1 MSNGTPDSN
10 PQAPD
15 MGSFDFNAL
24 INESK
29 ETLLNPKAYFAAL
42 KTTGGLAEPLI
53 KAVIYGTVAGVIA
66 LLWSVLKIGAV
77 TGGMF
82 GGAVG
87 VMVFVWYIIAAVIGL
102 FIGAVIVLVISAI
115 CKGSTDFESNVR
127 VTASLMVVM
136 PIGALLGFAGGINL
150 YFGSVVTLCVN
161 IFSLWLLYNAL
172 NETLKAKQETIKIVS
187 YVLIAFFVLAMFI
200 KIATVR
206 KANQFMDGFNNSDFK
221 EMMKDIEKEK
231 EKENN

>member
-10 PQAPD
+10 PQAQST
-15 MGSFDFNAL
+15 GSFDFNAF

-42 KTTGGLAEPLI
+42 KTTGGMAEPLI
-53 KAVIYGTVAGVIA
+53 KAVIYGAVSGVFA
-66 LLWSVLKIGAV
+66 FLWSVLKIGAV

-127 VTASLMVVM
+127 VTASMMVVM

-150 YFGSVVTLCVN
+150 YLGAVVTLCVN

-172 NETLKAKQETIKIVS
+172 NETLKAKQETTKIVS
-187 YVLIAFFVLAMFI
+187 YVLIALFVLGMFM
-200 KIATVR
+200 KIATLR
-206 KANQFMDGFNNSDFK
+206 KANQFMEGFKNSDFQ
-221 EMMKDIEKEK
+221 EMMKDIEKD
-231 EKENN
+231 KENN

>member
-1 MSNGTPDSN
+1 MSNGNPDSN
-10 PQAPD
+10 PQAQST
-15 MGSFDFNAL
+15 GSFDFNAF

-42 KTTGGLAEPLI
+42 KTTGGMAEPLI
-53 KAVIYGTVAGVIA
+53 KAVIYGAVAGVFA
-66 LLWSVLKIGAV
+66 FLWSVLKIGAV

-127 VTASLMVVM
+127 VTASLMVLM
-136 PIGALLGFAGGINL
+136 PISALLGFAGGINL
-150 YFGSVVTLCVN
+150 YLGAVVTLCVN

-172 NETLKAKQETIKIVS
+172 NETLKAKQETTKIVS
-187 YVLIAFFVLAMFI
+187 YVLIALFVLAMFM
-200 KIATVR
+200 KIATLR
-206 KANQFMDGFNNSDFK
+206 KANQFMEGFKNSDFQ

-231 EKENN
+231 ENN